1 MAKMDELTLLGI
13 LNAERDDAQQY
24 VTGDLAEARA
34 ASYSEYLRLPYGNEQ
49 EGRSSVVSSDVLDT
63 VEGMLPD
70 LIDVFVSS
78 DKAVQFDP
86 VSKED
91 EEGAKQAT
99 DACNYVFYKQNNG
112 FLCLYSAIKDGLLLK
127 TGGLKWC
134 WEEKRTPNF
143 STYRGVDEMQLA
155 MWLAQNPKAEVIE
168 KDERDEPMQD
178 QMGQTIGMR
187 RVYDVKVK
195 VVETKGKVKLTPI
208 PPDELLISR
217 RHNSILLDE
226 CPYVAHIAKRTLSD
240 IREMGYDV
248 DEDDIAAA
256 TLDNYESQDRVI
268 RKPSAL
274 WQEDQTRTDPA
285 MLEGWLVEEYVLV
298 DFDGDGIAERRQ
310 IIRLGDKIL
319 SNQEFSHVPI
329 AAWTPYILTHR
340 FDGLSVAEI
349 VADIQRINT
358 EIMRQSLD
366 NLYFANNQRM
376 RVLTDAQGNPMAN
389 IDDLLNSRPGGI
401 VREQVQGAVNPLE
414 QPWVGAQT
422 LPMLEYL
429 STMKENRTGY
439 TRYSQGMDSNSLNKT
454 ARGVSL
460 IMNASQKRAKLM
472 SRIVAEALVAP
483 TFRGIFK
490 TLTDYNMEKLSF
502 RLRNQYVQYDP
513 QEWRDG
519 YDMTINVGLGTGDK
533 EQQHGMLMQIAQA
546 QAQAIA
552 AGGLN
557 QVVTLQNVYNLQA
570 RMVENAGFKDA
581 DEFWADPSKQPP
593 KQAEGP
599 PQPDPNEVLKQ
610 QTELQKAQISSQT
623 ELQKAQIDAQTT
635 LVVERERLQHE
646 DAKHSRE
653 MIARAVSI
661 PHPPPMVAQQYEPE
675 EMNEAPEN
683 GAFFMDDE
691 SGELNG

>member
-78 DKAVQFDP
+78 DKAVRFDP

-240 IREMGYDV
+240 IREMGYDI

-490 TLTDYNMEKLSF
+490 TLTDYNMDKLSF

-646 DAKHSRE
+646 DVKHSRE
-653 MIARAVSI
+653 MIARAVSVQ
-661 PHPPPMVAQQYEPE
+661 HPPPMVAQQYEPE

-683 GAFFMDDE
+683 GAFFMNDE

>member
-646 DAKHSRE
+646 DVKHSRE
-653 MIARAVSI
+653 MIARAVSV

>member
-483 TFRGIFK
+483 AFRGIFK

-570 RMVENAGFKDA
+570 RIVENAGFKDA

-646 DAKHSRE
+646 DVKHSRE
-653 MIARAVSI
+653 MIARAVSV

>member
-490 TLTDYNMEKLSF
+490 TLTDYNMEKLLF

-599 PQPDPNEVLKQ
+599 PQPDPNEVLKH

-646 DAKHSRE
+646 DVKHSRE
-653 MIARAVSI
+653 MIARAVSV

>member
-1 MAKMDELTLLGI
+1 MAKMDEITLLGI
-13 LNAERDDAQQY
+13 LNAERDDAKQY

-187 RVYDVKVK
+187 RVYDVKIK
-195 VVETKGKVKLTPI
+195 VVEIKGKVKLTPI

-217 RHNSILLDE
+217 RHNSILLDD

-256 TLDNYESQDRVI
+256 TLDNNESQDRVI

-340 FDGLSVAEI
+340 FYGLSVAEI

-376 RVLTDAQGNPMAN
+376 RVLTDSQGNPMAN

-502 RLRNQYVQYDP
+502 RLRNQYVEYDP

-533 EQQHGMLMQIAQA
+533 EQQHAMLMQIAQT
-546 QAQAIA
+546 QAQAVQ
-552 AGGLN
+552 AGALDKL
-557 QVVTLQNVYNLQA
+557 VSMQNIYNTQA
-570 RMVENAGFKDA
+570 RIIENAGFKDA
-581 DEFWADPSKQPP
+581 DEFWLDPSKQPP
-593 KQAEGP
+593 QQPQP
-599 PQPDPNEVLKQ
+599 PQPDPNEVMKQ
-610 QTELQKAQISSQT
+610 QTELQKAQIDQQT
-623 ELQKAQIDAQTT
+623 KLQTAQIEAESRMRI
-635 LVVERERLQHE
+635 ERERMQYQHSH
-646 DAKHSRE
+646 DQT
-653 MIARAVSI
+653 MLMARAVRQTM
-661 PHPPPMVAQQYEPE
+661 PEPMQAQE
-675 EMNEAPEN
+675 EAPEN
-683 GAFFMDDE
+683 GAFFMPE
-691 SGELNG
+691 QNEMGEQ

>member
-653 MIARAVSI
+653 MIARAVSV

>member
-519 YDMTINVGLGTGDK
+519 YDMNINVGLGTGDK

-599 PQPDPNEVLKQ
+599 PQPDPNEMLKQ

-646 DAKHSRE
+646 DIKHSRE

-675 EMNEAPEN
+675 EMNEATEN
-683 GAFFMDDE
+683 GAFFMGDE

>member
-99 DACNYVFYKQNNG
+99 EACNYVFYKQNNG

-256 TLDNYESQDRVI
+256 TLDNNESQDRVI

-472 SRIVAEALVAP
+472 SRIVAESLVAP

-519 YDMTINVGLGTGDK
+519 YDMTINVGLGAGDK

-635 LVVERERLQHE
+635 MAVERERLQHE
-646 DAKHSRE
+646 DVKHSRE
-653 MIARAVSI
+653 MIARAVSV

-675 EMNEAPEN
+675 EMNEAQEN

>member
-1 MAKMDELTLLGI
+1 MAKMDEITLLGI

-187 RVYDVKVK
+187 RVYDVKIK

-217 RHNSILLDE
+217 RHNSILLDD

-256 TLDNYESQDRVI
+256 TLDNNESQDRVI

-519 YDMTINVGLGTGDK
+519 YDMSINVGLGTGDK
-533 EQQHGMLMQIAQA
+533 EQQHGMLMQIAQS

-581 DEFWADPSKQPP
+581 DEFWADPSKLPP

-599 PQPDPNEVLKQ
+599 PQPDPNEVMKQ
-610 QTELQKAQISSQT
+610 QTELQKAQIDQQT
-623 ELQKAQIDAQTT
+623 QLQKAQIEAESKM
-635 LVVERERLQHE
+635 VIERERMQHE
-646 DAKHSRE
+646 DVKHSRE
-653 MIARAVSI
+653 MIARAVSV

-683 GAFFMDDE
+683 GAFFMGDE

>member
-490 TLTDYNMEKLSF
+490 TLTDYNMEMLSF

-646 DAKHSRE
+646 DVKHSRE
-653 MIARAVSI
+653 MIARAVSV

>member
-376 RVLTDAQGNPMAN
+376 RVLTDSQGNPMAN

-519 YDMTINVGLGTGDK
+519 YDMTINVGLGAGDK

-570 RMVENAGFKDA
+570 RVVENAGFKDA

-653 MIARAVSI
+653 MIARAVSV